1 MSDGALTLLI
11 LVIIVDLATAIVLTR
26 VINRR
31 GYTGQ
36 RKTLLMALTW
46 LVPAVGAFCAAL
58 IVWALSSE
66 DFNAAD

>member
-36 RKTLLMALTW
+36 RKTLLIALTW
-46 LVPAVGAFCAAL
+46 LVPDPRIERQLAHKQ
-58 IVWALSSE
+58 
-66 DFNAAD
+66 